1 MASASNDSVKLEK
14 HLKLLKEEYTKL
26 QKNYAELERKYS
38 KAAASSDDRDL
49 GEFSS
54 FCSRLVMTVATL
66 YGRKTYSDITVKLK
80 DKTMPAHKFV
90 LNARSEEWREE
101 VIADKTE
108 LDWSDLDADVG
119 FALLRWIYTD
129 VVDLQHDSLALD
141 LLKTSHRFKLPG
153 LMGLCERALVSSVS
167 VRSCVRFYCVAEEV
181 GAANLLEYCSGLI
194 STHWEDLTPQDFE
207 HMSGPLLYKMLKS
220 KTKHPLHAAVRLLRE
235 DVVFLCLVEN
245 DGSLSEI
252 VNSLSPQGQL
262 PLGLALMGRSAAI
275 AQTLLETGGADINAF
290 TSDGCTLLIDSIK
303 RGDGYTAQFLLDKG
317 CNVDLVTRDTSDTAL
332 HLVCTYAERSTDSE
346 TFRDMLSIGR
356 QLLKRRADPNVQNYK
371 GYTALHIA
379 IASQHVDMI
388 DELLSDGVANLDT
401 NIRTLE
407 EKCALQFA
415 LMPPHTDGPPF
426 DLARRL
432 LEKGARPNPIHA
444 DSGDSLLHTL
454 AKHRLE
460 DAAMFLAEYAN
471 LNHVN
476 KAGLTPLHVASA
488 QGLSSLVRT
497 LLEKG
502 ASPNLQS
509 AVAELK
515 TALHFAV
522 ESNNSDV
529 IMAFI
534 DYKNAAS
541 EPAAET
547 MDFNLKNAMGD
558 SPLSLALSLGYNDLV
573 PLLIKGGADV
583 NARNGQDMTLLHQAI
598 LKEDSKTAVF
608 LIHQGAD
615 MNALTADQESPLQLA
630 IHCRLPDVVDALCIG
645 GVSFSAPDNKGD
657 CPLWSALQSEQFE
670 IASVL
675 VRHGVDT
682 DCWGSGP
689 EGCLQT
695 LLHRAIDENKEQ
707 AAQFLIRSGCDLD
720 SPRQPGPQGQGG
732 DEAKDK
738 ASPLHLCCQWGLRNV
753 LHTLI
758 DHGANVNAVDCDLK
772 TPLHIAI
779 ENQHEE
785 IIGILLCH
793 PGIDLKIRDKSGN
806 TPFAAALQVR
816 NNKAAQN
823 ILERLPNAAEQMDQ
837 RGRNFLHLA
846 IMRDDLESVLFLL
859 SIHVDV
865 NSRVHDVNQTPPLHL
880 AAASEKEMLIRNL
893 ILAGARLNDR
903 DATQKT
909 ALHIAAERGTVAAVS
924 ALLQNGADFDAVDGD
939 GNNALH
945 IAVRE
950 GHISVVRELL
960 TESELNAETVNLKGR
975 NPLHELCR
983 CGKDNTAA
991 GILELFLECM
1001 PKYPINAPDLQ
1012 GNTPLLLAY
1021 MRGQATLCR
1030 TLVKRGACL
1039 GAENKEGLTIFN
1051 FKLATNQLLH
1061 RLLDELPQESPW
1073 ATSELCQECGTK
1085 FTITMRKHH
1094 CRHCGRILCSRC
1106 SNNDVPIIKFA
1117 INKPVRVCC
1126 VCFEV
1131 LQVGSGGGGGGGGA

>member
-1 MASASNDSVKLEK
+1 MGSVNDSTKLEK

-26 QKNYAELERKYS
+26 QRNYAELERKYS
-38 KAAASSDDRDL
+38 KAAASSDDCDL

-54 FCSRLVMTVATL
+54 FVSRLVMTVATL

-101 VIADKTE
+101 VIVNETE

-129 VVDLQHDSLALD
+129 TVELQHDSLALD

-167 VRSCVRFYCVAEEV
+167 VRSCVRFYCVAEDV
-181 GAANLLEYCSGLI
+181 GASNLLEYCSGLI
-194 STHWEDLTPQDFE
+194 STHWDDLTPQDFE

-245 DGSLSEI
+245 DGSLSKI

-262 PLGLALMGRSAAI
+262 PLGLALMGRSTGI

-290 TSDGCTLLIDSIK
+290 TSEGCTLLIDAIK
-303 RGDGYTAQFLLDKG
+303 RGDGFTAQFLLDKG
-317 CNVDLVTRDTSDTAL
+317 CDIDLAAKDTSDTAL
-332 HLVCTYAERSTDSE
+332 HLVCTYAEKSSDPE
-346 TFRDMLSIGR
+346 TFRDMLSVGK
-356 QLLKRRADPNVQNYK
+356 QLLKRRADPNVQNIR
-371 GYTALHIA
+371 GYTPLHIA
-379 IASQHVDMI
+379 ITSQHLDMI
-388 DELLSDGVANLDT
+388 DELLSDEVPNLDT
-401 NIRTLE
+401 NIRTIE

-432 LEKGARPNPIHA
+432 LHKGAIPNPMNC
-444 DSGDSLLHTL
+444 DTGDSLLHMLT
-454 AKHRLE
+454 KSKLE
-460 DAAMFLAEYAN
+460 DAAIFLTEFAN

-476 KAGLTPLHVASA
+476 KAGLTPLHVAAS
-488 QGLSSLVRT
+488 QGLSNLARA

-502 ASPNLQS
+502 ASPNNQS
-509 AVAELK
+509 VVTDLK
-515 TALHFAV
+515 SALHYAVEANSAKVITAFIEYMESAV
-522 ESNNSDV
+522 ESTDRV
-529 IMAFI
+529 
-534 DYKNAAS
+534 
-541 EPAAET
+541 
-547 MDFNLKNAMGD
+547 DFNLKNAHGD
-558 SPLSLALSLGYNDLV
+558 SPFSLALSLGYNDLV

-608 LIHQGAD
+608 LLNQGAD

-630 IHCRLPDVVDALCIG
+630 IHCRLPDVVDALCIRE
-645 GVSFSAPDNKGD
+645 VSFSAPDNKGD

-682 DCWGSGP
+682 DCWGPGP
-689 EGCLQT
+689 DGCLQT
-695 LLHRAIDENKEQ
+695 LLHRAIDENKET

-738 ASPLHLCCQWGLRNV
+738 ASPLHMCCQWGLRNV

-772 TPLHIAI
+772 TPLHVAI

-880 AAASEKEMLIRNL
+880 AACSENEMLIRNL
-893 ILAGARLNDR
+893 ILAGARLNER

-909 ALHIAAERGTVAAVS
+909 ALHVAAERGMVGAVS

-960 TESELNAETVNLKGR
+960 TESELNAEVVNMKGR

-1001 PKYPINAPDLQ
+1001 PKYPINTTDLQ

-1021 MRGQATLCR
+1021 MRGQAQLCR
-1030 TLVKRGACL
+1030 ILVKNGACM
-1039 GAENKEGLTIFN
+1039 GAENKEGVTIFN

-1061 RLLDELPQESPW
+1061 RLLDELPQVSLW
-1073 ATSELCQECGTK
+1073 STSELCQECGTK
-1085 FTITMRKHH
+1085 FNNITVRKHH
-1094 CRHCGRILCSRC
+1094 CRHCGRMLCSRC
-1106 SNNDVPIIKFA
+1106 SNNDVPIIKFGV
-1117 INKPVRVCC
+1117 NKPVRVCS

-1131 LQVGSGGGGGGGGA
+1131 LQVGSGT